1 MAYTVKDYEVNYE
14 DKRFQDVKNAEAKE
28 LSDLEKT
35 QADMLNQTDS
45 KYQDLI
51 NESERASAEAQK
63 NQQERTDF
71 EIEKINQQKEQAHKD
86 YIKEQAG
93 AYGDWQKQ
101 SNQYGANA
109 EKMAAQGLGGSG
121 YSESSQVSMYNT
133 YQIRV
138 ATARQAYELA
148 KLNYDNGI
156 QEAKLQNN
164 VALAEIKAKAL
175 QQQLELSLQG
185 LQYKNQL
192 LLDFTD
198 RKTAVKSRYY
208 DQWKDVLA
216 QLNTENALA
225 ENQRQFKAE
234 YDLQEAV
241 KQAAITAGSGG
252 GGGGGSTSRG
262 SSKKYTSA
270 ADVKSTISAAN
281 GNTSNAGDNLPVD
294 IKSVSALGYG
304 PISAAKLN
312 ALVNSGEVIRY
323 VEDGKQK
330 FRKAG
335 TNPKNTKNTTNTTTA
350 PRVTAAPTAT
360 SKNTALAPFTTR
372 ARS

>member
-14 DKRFQDVKNAEAKE
+14 DKRFQDVKNREAAE

-35 QADMLNQTDS
+35 QADMLSQTDS

-216 QLNTENALA
+216 QLNTENALT
-225 ENQRQFKAE
+225 ENQRQFAASLKLE
-234 YDLQEAV
+234 QDKFDYE
-241 KQAAITAGSGG
+241 KEQAAAKATISGSG
-252 GGGGGSTSRG
+252 GGGGGSTSG
-262 SSKKYTSA
+262 GKIKKYTSA

-281 GNTSNAGDNLPVD
+281 SGTGNNSEDLPVD
-294 IKSVSALGYG
+294 MKSVSALGYG
-304 PISAAKLN
+304 PISAAKLDS
-312 ALVNSGEVIRY
+312 LVRSGEVISY
-323 VEDGKQK
+323 VEGGKQK

-335 TNPKNTKNTTNTTTA
+335 TKTTKTLHGGGGG
-350 PRVTAAPTAT
+350 
-360 SKNTALAPFTTR
+360 KF
-372 ARS
+372 